1 MPELVQQL
9 RPCLLRRFWAYK
21 ENTMSTLGWRK
32 EKCVHGHLRLPENI
46 TANGSCKACAKISS
60 HTWYKNNIELHDKQ
74 NKIWISTE
82 KGRAYVKKQNKNR
95 PPLDPRIGLL
105 YAAKKRAKA
114 EGLTFDLVVDDII
127 IPDVCPVL
135 GIEMFKGTRKRK
147 DNSPSVDRFLP
158 VLGYTKNNIR
168 VISWRAND
176 LKKNATVEELTK
188 VLSYMK
194 GENARDYTATE
205 AFGSFGVES
214 TAECHA
220 CCK

>member
-1 MPELVQQL
+1 MQSRGTKWNAEN
-9 RPCLLRRFWAYK
+9 RERAKEIRRKSDKKRRVVKTAF
-21 ENTMSTLGWRK
+21 
-32 EKCVHGHLRLPENI
+32 EKRRRV
-46 TANGSCKACAKISS
+46 S
-60 HTWYKNNIELHDKQ
+60 
-74 NKIWISTE
+74 
-82 KGRAYVKKQNKNR
+82 
-95 PPLDPRIGLL
+95 DPRLGLL